1 MSCEFLRFFSL
12 HELFIFIVFSN
23 NYIEVNLNAE
33 KIYFEVFYIIK

>member
-12 HELFIFIVFSN
+12 HELFVFSN

-33 KIYFEVFYIIK
+33 KLYFEVFYIIK